1 MPAGVF
7 LAGEIL
13 YLFVTSLA
21 LNIVMIAVSIFGY
34 HLSLPAHAYVAI
46 FCYTVLGCSASLPWA
61 RAHEGDHHLGD
72 GRLGSDRSRSSS
84 ELRQRRLFGAQPAPQ
99 WLLNFSTYLPL
110 ERS

>member
-1 MPAGVF
+1 MLGTFTGILVAIVGAREAGWLKRFRGTPMPAGVF

-61 RAHEGDHHLGD
+61 
-72 GRLGSDRSRSSS
+72 SRSR
-84 ELRQRRLFGAQPAPQ
+84 G
-99 WLLNFSTYLPL
+99 
-110 ERS
+110 